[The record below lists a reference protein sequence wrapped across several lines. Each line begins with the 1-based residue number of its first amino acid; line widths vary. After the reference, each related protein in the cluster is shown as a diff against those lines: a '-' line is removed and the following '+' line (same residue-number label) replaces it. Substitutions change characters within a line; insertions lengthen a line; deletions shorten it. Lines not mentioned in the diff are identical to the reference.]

1 MNMPGLAAAVL
12 TATLLGSQGSTREEP
27 AVALTR
33 AEAQWQSQG
42 PKDYRFG
49 IVLTCECFPQEMT
62 FRVIGGKAELPRGAD
77 AMSQR
82 FHERYG
88 TMEKL
93 FAVIRRALAAGA
105 HRVVVKYDRQLGY
118 PIWADLDPRRDV
130 IDDEV
135 FFRVMGFRRLE
146 PPLWVP
152 LPNAPQ
158 QAW

>member
-12 TATLLGSQGSTREEP
+12 VAGFLGSEASTREEP
-27 AVALTR
+27 AVALAR
-33 AEAQWQSQG
+33 AEAQWQAMS
-42 PKDYRFG
+42 PKDYRFE
-49 IVLTCECFPQEMT
+49 IILTCECSPQGMT

-82 FHERYG
+82 FHDRYG

-93 FAVIRRALAAGA
+93 FAVIRRALAARG

-135 FFRVMGFRRLE
+135 FFRVMGFRKLAT
-146 PPLWVP
+146 PTWVG
-152 LPNAPQ
+152 LPSRRQ
-158 QAW
+158 QAR